1 MSNTGSGG
9 NLETRFNDDHGTITA
24 AAASVTTT

>member
-24 AAASVTTT
+24 AVSVTTT